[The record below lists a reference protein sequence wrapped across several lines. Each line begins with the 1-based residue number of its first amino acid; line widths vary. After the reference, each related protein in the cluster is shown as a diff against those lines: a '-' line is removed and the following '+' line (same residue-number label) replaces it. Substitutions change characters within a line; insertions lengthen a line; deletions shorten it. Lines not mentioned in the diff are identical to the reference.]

1 MKQSIQKLWRY
12 AKPARAAFIVSSLIM
27 SLRYFVINY
36 LTAYLTGR
44 ITEAAQHMDVA
55 GLLRDVA
62 WFIACLIPF
71 LFVDAVSKYAHRRSA
86 TPCAKAPIRAS
97 CVPRS
102 GRRKRWAQA
111 AVRCCLG

>member
-1 MKQSIQKLWRY
+1 MPSPPSGVHCR
-12 AKPARAAFIVSSLIM
+12 SLIM

-62 WFIACLIPF
+62 GFIA
-71 LFVDAVSKYAHRRSA
+71 A
-86 TPCAKAPIRAS
+86 
-97 CVPRS
+97 
-102 GRRKRWAQA
+102 
-111 AVRCCLG
+111 